1 MLADLSQLYDT
12 PIALEELNTMA
23 LDADLKALAQGRN
36 FAAFSTL
43 MPDGRPQTQM
53 MWVGADD
60 DHLIINTTVG
70 RQKYRN
76 VTADPRVT
84 VTVFELDNPYRYVE
98 ARGRVISTE
107 PGQGAADSIDALADK
122 YTGAPYAMRTDD
134 RVVLTVEVERIH
146 KNGY

>member
-1 MLADLSQLYDT
+1 
-12 PIALEELNTMA
+12 MA
-23 LDADLKALAQGRN
+23 LDADLKALAQGKN

-43 MPDGRPQTQM
+43 MPDGHPQTQM

-84 VTVFELDNPYRYVE
+84 VTVFELGNPYRYVE
-98 ARGRVISTE
+98 ARGRVIATE
-107 PGQGAADSIDALADK
+107 AGQAAAESIDALADK
-122 YTGAPYAMRTDD
+122 FTGAPYAMATDD
-134 RVVLTVEVERIH
+134 RVILTIEVDRIH
-146 KNGY
+146 KNGF